1 MKREKYVRPITYI
14 SLTLLAIFTLFPI
27 VWMVFIAIR
36 PREEMFEFSVPTQFS
51 VANFERAIAA
61 MGSSFINSIVLS
73 LVTSLI
79 NVAICFLA
87 AYAFARMQ
95 FRGKEV
101 INNSLSIVYSVP
113 GIFSVIPIFIL
124 FRSLGLLQAHPYI
137 SLILLY
143 QTNTTPVNIWMATD
157 FIMSIPK
164 ELEEAAYM
172 DGCSTLGTLRKIII
186 PLCLPVLFTMMLM
199 CFIEVWNEY
208 LLASLFIK
216 TRADYTYTVAI
227 ENLSTTAQYTHHG
240 VTDWGFIAASSMLGF
255 LPIAIVM
262 VFTYKHFLRGITKG
276 AVKL

>member
-14 SLTLLAIFTLFPI
+14 SLTILAIFTLFPI

-51 VANFERAIAA
+51 FTNFERAINA

-164 ELEEAAYM
+164 ELEEF
-172 DGCSTLGTLRKIII
+172 IIQI
-186 PLCLPVLFTMMLM
+186 QCCL
-199 CFIEVWNEY
+199 
-208 LLASLFIK
+208 
-216 TRADYTYTVAI
+216 
-227 ENLSTTAQYTHHG
+227 
-240 VTDWGFIAASSMLGF
+240 
-255 LPIAIVM
+255 
-262 VFTYKHFLRGITKG
+262 
-276 AVKL
+276 